1 VTRIAVL
8 ALLCLAVAASLTAG
22 ASANTNE
29 QAFQKASACLVN
41 HGATHVR
48 VQHSIGH
55 LMISGNYG
63 EWTYGDA
70 PGFNVTFFD
79 LWKSAARAT
88 LITCVKQSTV
98 PAGHL
103 ENVSEAG

>member
-1 VTRIAVL
+1 VTRFAVL

-22 ASANTNE
+22 ASAKTNE
-29 QAFQKASACLVN
+29 QAFQKATACLVS

-48 VQHSIGH
+48 VRRSIGY
-55 LMISGNYG
+55 LMLGGQYG

-79 LWKSAARAT
+79 HWTSTARAT
-88 LITCVKQSTV
+88 LITCVKQSTD